1 MGLGTIVAGGWKS
14 PRRWLVPAVKLNL
27 EAQLLMEEPNMRTLS
42 VVLGVLAFSFL
53 GTSAFAQEEPKQ
65 EKPVAKQSTAATQ
78 STDEAKTITVKGEV
92 VDLVCYLDHAA
103 QGAKHADCAKTCIT
117 SGLPVGIKTAE
128 GKLYMLVGDHKPL
141 NDQLAPYAAK
151 TITIRGKAVTRDG
164 FNMIEN
170 AEILEEKKG

>member
-1 MGLGTIVAGGWKS
+1 
-14 PRRWLVPAVKLNL
+14 
-27 EAQLLMEEPNMRTLS
+27 MRTLS

-53 GTSAFAQEEPKQ
+53 GTSTFAQEEHKQ
-65 EKPVAKQSTAATQ
+65 EKPAAMP
-78 STDEAKTITVKGEV
+78 SSDEAKTITVKGEI

-103 QGAKHADCAKTCIT
+103 QGAKHADCAKTCIS

-128 GKLYMLVGDHKPL
+128 GKVYMLVGDHKPL
-141 NDQLAPYAAK
+141 NDQLAAYAAK